1 MYTAHTFNNP
11 YAYWCF
17 TYTYI
22 HLWWCMRGTEGSTG
36 SPGTGVTVG
45 LSHLVGAVNRIQF
58 LWKCSTFEPTL
69 RPLLLFLRKQL
80 LPVDLGLRFFPSLLL
95 RKQLLLFDVALRF
108 FSFHWRI
115 TKVLSIHFTLGWN
128 FSDAPVARGSRDSMR
143 ESLQASLINSSVSLH
158 KGWTQKLDMV
168 LALKSDIWGL
178 KWCMNSECRTHS
190 HLIEQSE
197 PRGIELADRAVPHY
211 RTSIRFGSICF

>member
-1 MYTAHTFNNP
+1 M
-11 YAYWCF
+11 
-17 TYTYI
+17 
-22 HLWWCMRGTEGSTG
+22 
-36 SPGTGVTVG
+36 
-45 LSHLVGAVNRIQF
+45 SHLVGAVNRIQF

-80 LPVDLGLRFFPSLLL
+80 LPVNLGLRFFPSLFL

-108 FSFHWRI
+108 F
-115 TKVLSIHFTLGWN
+115 LSPENHRGAKHPLVGITLGWN

-158 KGWTQKLDMV
+158 KGWAQKLDMV
-168 LALKSDIWGL
+168 LALKSDIWGS
-178 KWCMNSECRTHS
+178 KWRMNSECRTHS

>member
-1 MYTAHTFNNP
+1 M
-11 YAYWCF
+11 
-17 TYTYI
+17 
-22 HLWWCMRGTEGSTG
+22 
-36 SPGTGVTVG
+36 
-45 LSHLVGAVNRIQF
+45 GAVNRIQF

-80 LPVDLGLRFFPSLLL
+80 FNILPFSLVE
-95 RKQLLLFDVALRF
+95 KATVAVRCSF
-108 FSFHWRI
+108 KIFSFHWRI
-115 TKVLSIHFTLGWN
+115 TKVLSIHFTLGRN
-128 FSDAPVARGSRDSMR
+128 FSDAPVARRSRDSMR

-158 KGWTQKLDMV
+158 KGWAQKLDMV
-168 LALKSDIWGL
+168 LALKSDIWGS
-178 KWCMNSECRTHS
+178 KWRMNSECRTHS